1 MSVGSA
7 GDLDGL
13 CEAGAAAARVLG
25 VMLKAV
31 QPGITPVELNDIGAV
46 EMRGLGARSAPMVSV
61 GFPAETCIS
70 VNEAIAHGIP
80 AERPLAD
87 GDLVNI
93 DVSLELGGYFA
104 DTGSSTPVGR
114 GHAAL
119 DRLCATGR
127 RALDRALGEV
137 RPGALLNRI
146 GWAAEETA
154 RANGY
159 EIVRDLCGHGV
170 GRSLH
175 EEPREIPGYYDPAD
189 RRCLQEGSVLAIEP
203 FVSTGARHVHALLD
217 GWTLVTDDG
226 GLAVQ
231 FEHTVVVTA
240 GGALVV
246 TAEQPFLVPA
256 GGAELSS
263 A

>member
-7 GDLDGL
+7 GDLEGI
-13 CEAGAAAARVLG
+13 CAAGAAAAQVLD
-25 VMLKAV
+25 VMLRAV
-31 QPGITPVELNDIGAV
+31 EPGVTPMELNDIGAV
-46 EMRGLGARSAPMVSV
+46 EMSGLGARSAPMLSV

-70 VNEAIAHGIP
+70 VNHAIAHGIP
-80 AERPLAD
+80 AKEALVD

-93 DVSLELGGYFA
+93 DVSLELDGYFA
-104 DTGSSTPVGR
+104 DTGSSVPVAP
-114 GHAAL
+114 GHSTL
-119 DRLCATGR
+119 DHLCATGR
-127 RALDRALGEV
+127 RALERALGEV
-137 RPGALLNRI
+137 RAGGLLNRL

-154 RANGY
+154 RAAGY

-175 EEPREIPGYYDPAD
+175 EEPREIPGYYDPRD
-189 RRCLQEGSVLAIEP
+189 RRRLEEGAVLAIEP
-203 FVSTGARHVHALLD
+203 FVSTGARHVVTLAD
-217 GWTLVTDDG
+217 GWTLVTEDG

-231 FEHTVVVTA
+231 FEHTVVVTS

-246 TAEQPFLVPA
+246 TAKEPFLIPS
-256 GGAELSS
+256 GGAELS

>member
-1 MSVGSA
+1 
-7 GDLDGL
+7 
-13 CEAGAAAARVLG
+13 
-25 VMLKAV
+25 
-31 QPGITPVELNDIGAV
+31 
-46 EMRGLGARSAPMVSV
+46 
-61 GFPAETCIS
+61 
-70 VNEAIAHGIP
+70 
-80 AERPLAD
+80 
-87 GDLVNI
+87 
-93 DVSLELGGYFA
+93 
-104 DTGSSTPVGR
+104 
-114 GHAAL
+114 
-119 DRLCATGR
+119 
-127 RALDRALGEV
+127 V
-137 RPGALLNRI
+137 RPGAFLNRI

-154 RANGY
+154 RESGY

-189 RRCLQEGSVLAIEP
+189 RRRLQEGSVLAIEP
-203 FVSTGARHVHALLD
+203 FVSTGARHVHALPD

-246 TAEQPFLVPA
+246 TAAQPFLVPA